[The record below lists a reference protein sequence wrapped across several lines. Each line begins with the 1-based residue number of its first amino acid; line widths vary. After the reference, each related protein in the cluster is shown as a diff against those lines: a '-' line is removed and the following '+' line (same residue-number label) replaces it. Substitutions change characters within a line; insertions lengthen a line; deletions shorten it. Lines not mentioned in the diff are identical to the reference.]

1 MHCPFSQLSL
11 GDARRG
17 SQAGDQGGPSRQ
29 GSLQAAGTALGPHVL
44 EQEDV
49 EDVSTL
55 KLKHLS
61 EAVSLLSDPPRDAL
75 RTAVRSLSSQED
87 WVPLQTPLSR
97 LHEDSPSDYLSD
109 LHLVLRENGAD
120 AVARLEEVGSALVH
134 NACLEPGSRQ
144 RRALQC
150 LGSDL
155 SEFLTTL
162 DGVHD
167 VLQQGE
173 GVLPATAAKQTDSD
187 QDGAK
192 FVCTRHAASDVEQLQ
207 LLFTTPRPA
216 AAHLLVGAIRAIARE
231 LHATEADI
239 RLEGAEPASKDGKG
253 GFRYRYII
261 TTRPGPRRGSDAASL
276 LPPPS
281 TKAKD
286 LPIGVSTFCKAF
298 LWHLVLDRSM
308 DMVQLGAGFMRI
320 FGRELLTT
328 GKAFCNYFTLKRP
341 KGLTL
346 SFDAILERVN
356 TPFLLSIK
364 RPPGVV
370 EFKAEDL
377 DIKGQMVFCPESDT
391 LLFVG
396 SPYLDALEG
405 LTGRGLF
412 ISDIPLHDATRD
424 VILVGE
430 QARAQDGLRRRMD
443 KLKSSIV
450 ETTQAV
456 DAEREKN
463 VSLLHLIFPPHI
475 ARRLWLGEQIEAQAH
490 DDVTMLFS
498 DIVGFTSI
506 CSTATPIMVINMLQS
521 LYTQFDLFCG
531 MLDVYKVETI
541 GDAYCVAAGLH
552 KESSTHACQ
561 MAWMALRMLDAC
573 SEHRTH
579 DGQPIRMRI
588 GLHSGTVLAGVVGRK
603 MPRYCLFGHN
613 VTLANKFE
621 SGSEPLKVNISPT
634 TYDML
639 CQHEGFTTEARP
651 RDCLPKGFPD
661 NIPGTCHFI
670 LSYRHPGVAP
680 AARLADHVDAAR
692 RQLGIGPE
700 FGDEPAAEAA
710 EATAEL

>member
-1 MHCPFSQLSL
+1 MYSCPFSQLSL
-11 GDARRG
+11 GDNRRG
-17 SQAGDQGGPSRQ
+17 SQDSHRGSASGPSRQ
-29 GSLQAAGTALGPHVL
+29 GSLQAGAAPGAALV
-44 EQEDV
+44 EEDA

-61 EAVSLLSDPPRDAL
+61 EAVSLLSDPPREAL
-75 RTAVRSLSSQED
+75 RVAVQGLLLAQPE
-87 WVPLQTPLSR
+87 WGPLQTALGR
-97 LHEDSPSDYLSD
+97 LNEDASSADYLSD
-109 LHLVLRENGAD
+109 LHVVLRENGAD
-120 AVARLEEVGSALVH
+120 AETRLEEVGAALIR
-134 NACLEPGSRQ
+134 NACREPRQ
-144 RRALQC
+144 RRALHC
-150 LGSDL
+150 LGNDL

-173 GVLPATAAKQTDSD
+173 GVLPATAAQATCTAEPS
-187 QDGAK
+187 AA
-192 FVCTRHAASDVEQLQ
+192 FVCTRTDAPGAQRQQLQ
-207 LLFTTPRPA
+207 LLFSTQRPA
-216 AAHLLVGAIRAIARE
+216 AAHLLVGSIRAIAKH

-239 RLEGAEPASKDGKG
+239 RLEGAEPASKDGRG
-253 GFRYRYII
+253 GFRYRYLI
-261 TTRPGPRRGSDAASL
+261 TPGSRRGSQSAAG

-281 TKAKD
+281 TKAAD

-298 LWHLVLDRSM
+298 LWHLVLDRSLEL
-308 DMVQLGAGFMRI
+308 VQLGAGFMRI
-320 FGRELLTT
+320 FGKELHTT
-328 GKAFCNYFTLKRP
+328 GAAFSNYFTLKRP

-346 SFDAILERVN
+346 SFEAILERVN
-356 TPFLLSIK
+356 TPFLLSLR
-364 RPPGVV
+364 RPPGVA

-377 DIKGQMVFCPESDT
+377 EIKGQMVYCPESDS

-456 DAEREKN
+456 DQEREKN

-475 ARRLWLGEQIEAQAH
+475 ARRLWLGEHIEAQAH
-490 DDVTMLFS
+490 DHVTMLFS

-531 MLDVYKVETI
+531 QLDVYKVETI

-552 KESSTHACQ
+552 KASTEHACQ

-579 DGQPIRMRI
+579 DGEPIRV
-588 GLHSGTVLAGVVGRK
+588 S
-603 MPRYCLFGHN
+603 
-613 VTLANKFE
+613 
-621 SGSEPLKVNISPT
+621 VN
-634 TYDML
+634 
-639 CQHEGFTTEARP
+639 
-651 RDCLPKGFPD
+651 
-661 NIPGTCHFI
+661 
-670 LSYRHPGVAP
+670 
-680 AARLADHVDAAR
+680 ADR
-692 RQLGIGPE
+692 
-700 FGDEPAAEAA
+700 
-710 EATAEL
+710 